1 MVPRNLENLRQLAK
15 DWNIPSVN
23 SGLIPGL
30 PLFKFYASED
40 RGSGRVFK
48 PLQLAWGLREEKDDM
63 WGIGI
68 LPLVEI
74 IGADK
79 FPSGEADDKDVE
91 ILYGASPVRQPYKP
105 GRGTG
110 QQGEARMSQRQGDL
124 ARGDNHP
131 LLSSPKHSCD
141 QTTSVQMFVAFFP
154 ASGSSKSPKSQ

>member
-74 IGADK
+74 IGAIAADK
-79 FPSGEADDKDVE
+79 FPSRNALEKEMIKMLRSLRG
-91 ILYGASPVRQPYKP
+91 QPSSTTTQTWVKHWPARRGP
-105 GRGTG
+105 GVPPSR
-110 QQGEARMSQRQGDL
+110 
-124 ARGDNHP
+124 
-131 LLSSPKHSCD
+131 
-141 QTTSVQMFVAFFP
+141 
-154 ASGSSKSPKSQ
+154 